1 MKKIIAIAMAGIFA
15 LSLQGPVR
23 AQKEMAPPPI
33 PPLLESQKP
42 LDHPEVK
49 GSAQPPKQEDQKAK
63 AKPSKRKKTAKT
75 AKAKKP
81 ASKKRHVA
89 AKKKNQKS
97 SLKKRPAAI
106 HRQAGPEES

>member
-1 MKKIIAIAMAGIFA
+1 MKKIITITMAGIFA

-23 AQKEMAPPPI
+23 AQKEVAPPSI

-49 GSAQPPKQEDQKAK
+49 GSAQPPKQEEQKAK
-63 AKPSKRKKTAKT
+63 VKPSKSKKTAKA
-75 AKAKKP
+75 AKVRKQP
-81 ASKKRHVA
+81 TKKRHVA

-97 SLKKRPAAI
+97 SSKKRPAAT

>member
-1 MKKIIAIAMAGIFA
+1 MKKIITISMAGIFA

-23 AQKEMAPPPI
+23 AQQEVAPPPI

-49 GSAQPPKQEDQKAK
+49 GSAQPPKQEEQKAK
-63 AKPSKRKKTAKT
+63 VKPSTSKKTAKT
-75 AKAKKP
+75 AKVRKK

-89 AKKKNQKS
+89 AKKKIHKS
-97 SLKKRPAAI
+97 SSKKRPATAR
-106 HRQAGPEES
+106 RQAGPEES